1 MDTIQLIAEIS
12 ILKEKMDN
20 AEAFLEELIEYLLVT
35 CKDDDYITPE
45 VICRKLAKYGYIELE
60 NGYWVNPMADRKTEP
75 QIRCPKC
82 GRTDYIKNLEKDF
95 GVKDD
100 IFKYKC
106 INCNTY
112 IKDEPTTE
120 DCSTVSTC
128 SKMEQVEDEPQTY
141 VINPQEPTNDDK
153 CFECDDFFTCGG
165 QCNKIEDEP
174 NSSEKPNNSTVSKME
189 QVEEPTE
196 ITYQNCSDALLKMWM
211 DNVLTD
217 AEYNRIMDKLN
228 NAQRKDEPQTERS
241 E

>member
-1 MDTIQLIAEIS
+1 MSKRDAPHFITEYYTERGKVELMIPTDATDDDFNL
-12 ILKEKMDN
+12 LR
-20 AEAFLEELIEYLLVT
+20 ELIM
-35 CKDDDYITPE
+35 
-45 VICRKLAKYGYIELE
+45 VIEKELKRR
-60 NGYWVNPMADRKTEP
+60 ADLKTEP

-120 DCSTVSTC
+120 DCDYC
-128 SKMEQVEDEPQTY
+128 KMTHKYWYEHCGICKHKPKDEPQTY

-174 NSSEKPNNSTVSKME
+174 
-189 QVEEPTE
+189 Q
-196 ITYQNCSDALLKMWM
+196 
-211 DNVLTD
+211 TD
-217 AEYNRIMDKLN
+217 CAWRRGDV
-228 NAQRKDEPQTERS
+228 
-241 E
+241 